1 MKTHD
6 TISTASSPPATSTN
20 ASSSSAS
27 STTGSLSAA
36 TPATASSPSAASRDL
51 ARSRGFALLDAL
63 TAFAI
68 LGLFALGAARAL
80 DEGLRLA
87 REAERL
93 DRARE
98 VAVRALSDLDLAGW
112 YVLLERFAADAGD
125 ASATLHASVAE
136 IPSGELRLTLEA
148 LGAGAASARFDEAVA
163 LRVRARVTW
172 QERGRARSFELAT
185 VRT

>member
-6 TISTASSPPATSTN
+6 TISTASSPFATSTN
-20 ASSSSAS
+20 ASPSSAS
-27 STTGSLSAA
+27 STTGSPSSA
-36 TPATASSPSAASRDL
+36 TSTTASSPSSASRDV

-98 VAVRALSDLDLAGW
+98 AAARALSDLEVAGW
-112 YVLLERFAADAGD
+112 YVLLERFAADASD
-125 ASATLHASVAE
+125 ASATLQAPLAD
-136 IPSGELRLTLEA
+136 IPGAELRLTLEA
-148 LGAGAASARFDEAVA
+148 LGAGAASARFDEAFA